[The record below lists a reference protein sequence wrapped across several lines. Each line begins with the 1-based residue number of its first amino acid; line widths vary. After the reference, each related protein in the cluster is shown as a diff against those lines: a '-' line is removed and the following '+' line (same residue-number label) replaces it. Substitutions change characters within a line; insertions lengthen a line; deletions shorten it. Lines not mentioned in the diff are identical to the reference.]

1 MKKSWK
7 GSALLKEMKKS
18 KDFILKQ
25 IKKKKSSYTK
35 LITWGILPENIAST
49 VSNINTEPIASYSI
63 YKPFPKVEENKSQ
76 THLVCGIWRKDKSIA
91 AIYMLL
97 VRATLDW

>member
-25 IKKKKSSYTK
+25 IKIKEFLY
-35 LITWGILPENIAST
+35 
-49 VSNINTEPIASYSI
+49 
-63 YKPFPKVEENKSQ
+63 
-76 THLVCGIWRKDKSIA
+76 
-91 AIYMLL
+91 
-97 VRATLDW
+97 